1 MAFFQTKDNLSLF
14 YNTLPLA
21 SSRASVVFLHGMG
34 EHIGRYEAAFQS
46 FANQGYSCFGFDQ
59 RGFGRS
65 EGERG
70 HINSFADYVDDLA
83 TFIAEI
89 VVNDTVKPVFL
100 FGHSMGT
107 IVSLTYAL
115 QHSSEIR
122 GLMISSCPLKLAYW
136 FANFGGFF
144 VEALSGIAPRLKIP
158 NQIDPAELTD
168 DPRIIK
174 AFEYDPCIVKSVS
187 VNWLHEFTLA
197 RGNILRNANRIF
209 LPTLIC
215 HGSDDHI
222 ASVAGAKLL
231 YEKLRSDD
239 KSITV
244 FDGLKHELLNH
255 RPNERAQV
263 LKLVFDWLDRQCQTF
278 LPDKDCSIHR

>member
-1 MAFFQTKDNLSLF
+1 MGFFQTRDNLSLF
-14 YNTLPLA
+14 FNTLPIA
-21 SSRASVVFLHGMG
+21 SSRASVVFLHGVG

-70 HINSFADYVDDLA
+70 HINSFAEYVDDLA
-83 TFIAEI
+83 RFIAEI
-89 VVNDTVKPVFL
+89 VIKDTVKPVFL

-107 IVSLTYAL
+107 LVILAYAL
-115 QHSSEIR
+115 QYSSEIR
-122 GLMISSCPLKLAYW
+122 GLMISSCPLKLAHW

-144 VEALSGIAPRLKIP
+144 ADALSGIAPRLKIP
-158 NQIDPAELTD
+158 NLIDPNELTD

-174 AFEYDPCIVKSVS
+174 AFKYDPYIVKNVS
-187 VNWLHEFTLA
+187 VNWLHEFKLA
-197 RGNILRNANRIF
+197 RENILLKANRIL

-215 HGSDDHI
+215 HGSEDHI
-222 ASVAGAKLL
+222 AAVAGAKLL

-239 KSITV
+239 KSLTV

-263 LKLVFDWLDRQCQTF
+263 LKQVFEWLDKHC
-278 LPDKDCSIHR
+278 